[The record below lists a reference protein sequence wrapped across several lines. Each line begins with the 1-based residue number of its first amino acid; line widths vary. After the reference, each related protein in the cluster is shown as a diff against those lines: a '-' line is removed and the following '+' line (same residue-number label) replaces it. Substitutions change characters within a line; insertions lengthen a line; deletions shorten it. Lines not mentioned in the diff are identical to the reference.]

1 MDIKKILPIFSYI
14 FHPIF
19 ISLYGTLFYFLITQL
34 YLYQSQFYL
43 TLLQV
48 GILTL
53 LLPISL
59 YYLFMSLGVISSF
72 TEATLK
78 ERKLPILIQ
87 AILLFVLIKFSAS
100 LDDLRE
106 LYYFFMGGFLSSLIA
121 FLAVYIKF
129 KASLHMIGI
138 SSLTTFA
145 YALSLHS
152 QIQLVNIILLLIIT
166 MGLVSSS
173 RLYMKSHTP
182 IELLIGTLIGIGSQV
197 TFWIFWL

>member
-1 MDIKKILPIFSYI
+1 MDIKKILPVFSYI

-19 ISLYGTLFYFLITQL
+19 VSLYGTLFYFLVTQL
-34 YLYQSQFYL
+34 YLYESQFYL

-138 SSLTTFA
+138 SSLTTFV

-152 QIQLVNIILLLIIT
+152 QIQLINIILPLIIT
-166 MGLVSSS
+166 TGLVSSS

-182 IELLIGTLIGIGSQV
+182 IELFIGTLIGIGSQV
-197 TFWIFWL
+197 IFWTFWL

>member
-1 MDIKKILPIFSYI
+1 MDIKKILPVFSYI

-19 ISLYGTLFYFLITQL
+19 VSLYGTFFYFLITQL
-34 YLYQSQFYL
+34 HLFESQFYL

-100 LDDLRE
+100 LDDLQE

-138 SSLTTFA
+138 SSLTTFV

-152 QIQLVNIILLLIIT
+152 QMQLINIILLLIIT

-182 IELLIGTLIGIGSQV
+182 IELFIGTLIGISSQV
-197 TFWIFWL
+197 TFWFFWL